1 MSVPLVSKDRHSP
14 GVLEFI
20 DATAD
25 VQSESSH
32 LPVAAGV
39 ANLRVMFNAGRLNM
53 PVDLSIQTSTGLHR
67 GVHMSRLVRAANNR
81 NATGM
86 EEWLRWICREVNKT
100 QPGTSVTST
109 FELPHDDQFAHM
121 RIRTTERGALTYM
134 FKVTGMTACPCSKK
148 MVGVGHMQ
156 RAEISVV
163 LRSRKAVDSLMVI
176 GRINECFSAVPR
188 EEMKR
193 VEEAKKIM
201 EAQANPKFAEDLVR
215 ECVARFSEAEYVNA
229 RCFESIHLHDAV
241 ATWSARP
248 GWMPAM

>member
-1 MSVPLVSKDRHSP
+1 LAPKEDRP
-14 GVLEFI
+14 RGALEFI

-39 ANLRVMFNAGRLNM
+39 ANLRVMFNGGNLNM

-67 GVHMSRLVRAANNR
+67 GVHMSRLVRAANAR
-81 NATGM
+81 NAEDM

-109 FELPHDDQFAHM
+109 FELPYDDQFARM
-121 RIRTTERGALTYM
+121 KIRATEKGALTYM

-148 MVGVGHMQ
+148 MIGVGHMQ
-156 RAEISVV
+156 RAEIRLV
-163 LRSRKAVDSLMVI
+163 LRSRKAIDSLRAI
-176 GRINECFSAVPR
+176 GRVNECFSAVPK

-193 VEEAKKIM
+193 IEEAKKIL

-215 ECVARFSEAEYVNA
+215 ECVSRFPDAEFVNA

-248 GWMPAM
+248 GWMPTM

>member
-1 MSVPLVSKDRHSP
+1 MAPLVSKDNHP
-14 GVLEFI
+14 PPALEII

-25 VQSESSH
+25 VQSEAAH
-32 LPVAAGV
+32 LPVTAGV
-39 ANLRVMFNAGRLNM
+39 ANLKVMFNAGHLNM
-53 PVDLSIQTSTGLHR
+53 PVDLSIQTSTGFHR

-100 QPGTSVTST
+100 QPGTSVTSM
-109 FELPHDDQFAHM
+109 FELPYDDQFALM
-121 RIRTTERGALTYM
+121 KIRTTERGALTYM
-134 FKVTGMTACPCSKK
+134 FKVSGMTACPCSKK

-156 RAEISVV
+156 RAEITLV
-163 LRSRKAVDSLMVI
+163 LRSRKALDSLRMI
-176 GRINECFSAVPR
+176 GRVNECFSAPLK

-215 ECVARFSEAEYVNA
+215 ECVARFPDAEYVSA
-229 RCFESIHLHDAV
+229 RTFESIHLHDV
-241 ATWSARP
+241 TATWSARP
-248 GWMPAM
+248 GWMPVM

>member
-1 MSVPLVSKDRHSP
+1 LAPKEDRSR
-14 GVLEFI
+14 GALEFI

-39 ANLRVMFNAGRLNM
+39 ANLRVMFNGGNLNM

-67 GVHMSRLVRAANNR
+67 GVHMSRLVRAANAR
-81 NATGM
+81 KAEDM

-109 FELPHDDQFAHM
+109 FELPYDDQFARM
-121 RIRTTERGALTYM
+121 KIRATEKGALTYM

-148 MVGVGHMQ
+148 MIGVGHMQ
-156 RAEISVV
+156 RAEITLV
-163 LRSRKAVDSLMVI
+163 LRSRKAIDSLRAI
-176 GRINECFSAVPR
+176 GRVNECFSAVPK

-193 VEEAKKIM
+193 IEEAKKIL

-215 ECVARFSEAEYVNA
+215 ECVSRFPDAEFVNA
-229 RCFESIHLHDAV
+229 RCFESIHIHDAV

-248 GWMPAM
+248 GWMPTM

>member
-1 MSVPLVSKDRHSP
+1 MLSKDSHSR
-14 GVLEFI
+14 GALEFI
-20 DATAD
+20 DASAD
-25 VQSESSH
+25 VQSESAH

-39 ANLRVMFNAGRLNM
+39 ANLRVMFNGGNLNM

-67 GVHMSRLVRAANNR
+67 GVHMSRLVRAANAR

-109 FELPHDDQFAHM
+109 FELPYDDQFARM

-134 FKVTGMTACPCSKK
+134 FKVSGMTACPCSKK
-148 MVGVGHMQ
+148 MIGVGHMQ

-163 LRSRKAVDSLMVI
+163 LRSRKTVDSLRVI
-176 GRINECFSAVPR
+176 GRINECFSATPK

-215 ECVARFSEAEYVNA
+215 ECVAKFPDAEYVNA
-229 RCFESIHLHDAV
+229 RTFESIHLHDAV

-248 GWMPAM
+248 GWMPTM

>member
-1 MSVPLVSKDRHSP
+1 MAPKEDRSR
-14 GVLEFI
+14 GALEFI

-39 ANLRVMFNAGRLNM
+39 ANLRVMFNGGNLNM

-67 GVHMSRLVRAANNR
+67 GVHMSRLVRAANAR
-81 NATGM
+81 KAEDM

-109 FELPHDDQFAHM
+109 FELPYDDQFARM
-121 RIRTTERGALTYM
+121 KIRATEKGALTYM

-148 MVGVGHMQ
+148 MIGVGHMQ
-156 RAEISVV
+156 RAEITLV
-163 LRSRKAVDSLMVI
+163 LRSRKAIDSLRAI
-176 GRINECFSAVPR
+176 GRVNECFSAVPK

-193 VEEAKKIM
+193 IEEAKKIL

-215 ECVARFSEAEYVNA
+215 ECVSRFPDAEFVNA
-229 RCFESIHLHDAV
+229 RCFESIHIHDAV

-248 GWMPAM
+248 GWMPTM

>member
-1 MSVPLVSKDRHSP
+1 LVFKNSHSP
-14 GVLEFI
+14 GALEFI
-20 DATAD
+20 DAAAD
-25 VQSESSH
+25 VQSESAH

-39 ANLRVMFNAGRLNM
+39 ANLRVLFNGGNLNM

-67 GVHMSRLVRAANNR
+67 GVHMSRLVRAANAR

-109 FELPHDDQFAHM
+109 FELPYDDQFAHL

-134 FKVTGMTACPCSKK
+134 FRVTGITACPCSRK
-148 MVGVGHMQ
+148 MIGVGHMQ
-156 RAEISVV
+156 RAEISLV
-163 LRSRKAVDSLMVI
+163 LRSRRTLDSLRVI
-176 GRINECFSAVPR
+176 GRVNECFSATPR

-215 ECVARFSEAEYVNA
+215 ECLARFPDAEYVNA
-229 RCFESIHLHDAV
+229 RCFESIHLHDAA

-248 GWMPAM
+248 GWMPAL

>member
-1 MSVPLVSKDRHSP
+1 MVSKESRQP
-14 GVLEFI
+14 GALEYI
-20 DATAD
+20 DVSAD
-25 VQSESSH
+25 VQSESSR

-39 ANLRVMFNAGRLNM
+39 ANLRVMFNGGNLNM

-67 GVHMSRLVRAANNR
+67 GVHMSRLVRAANSR

-100 QPGTSVTST
+100 QPGTSVTSS
-109 FELPHDDQFAHM
+109 FEVPYDDQFARM
-121 RIRTTERGALTYM
+121 KVRATERGALTYM
-134 FKVTGMTACPCSKK
+134 FAVVGITACPCSKK
-148 MVGVGHMQ
+148 MIGVGHMQ
-156 RAEISVV
+156 RAEISLV
-163 LRSRKAVDSLMVI
+163 LRSRRALDSFRAI
-176 GRINECFSAVPR
+176 GRINECFSATPK

-193 VEEAKKIM
+193 IEEAKKIL

-215 ECVARFSEAEYVNA
+215 ECVSRFPRAEYVSA

-248 GWMPAM
+248 GWMPHL

>member
-1 MSVPLVSKDRHSP
+1 MRALVPKDIRSP
-14 GVLEFI
+14 GALEFI

-39 ANLRVMFNAGRLNM
+39 ANLRVMFNGGNLNM

-67 GVHMSRLVRAANNR
+67 GVHMSRLVRAANAR
-81 NATGM
+81 NAPGM

-100 QPGTSVTST
+100 QPGTSVTSA
-109 FELPHDDQFAHM
+109 FELPYNDQFAHM
-121 RIRTTERGALTYM
+121 KIRATERGALTYM
-134 FKVTGMTACPCSKK
+134 FTVTGMTACPCSKK
-148 MVGVGHMQ
+148 MIGVGHMQ
-156 RAEISVV
+156 RAEISLV
-163 LRSRKAVDSLMVI
+163 LRSRRALDSLRAI
-176 GRINECFSAVPR
+176 GRMNECFSAVPK

-193 VEEAKKIM
+193 VEEAKKIL

-215 ECVARFSEAEYVNA
+215 ECVARFPDAEYVNA

-248 GWMPAM
+248 GWMPRM